1 MASLEAGRTLP
12 WMRWKV
18 EQNRHLA
25 RMRQALPRGCL
36 EAMEIVIDAME
47 SEQNR
52 HLARMAGLEAMEIG
66 IERKCK
72 TDTWLGGGKPQ
83 GAGLEAWKLQQMR
96 DLARMSQASRLWK
109 LPLILWKVEQNRH
122 LARMASLEAGRTLPW
137 MRWKVEQNGH
147 LARMRQAARQ
157 ASRLW
162 KLSLDA
168 MKSGAKQTLG

>member
-1 MASLEAGRTLP
+1 MEQNRHLARMASLEAGRTLP

-25 RMRQALPRGCL
+25 RMRQARQARQASRLWKL
-36 EAMEIVIDAME
+36 SLMLWKV
-47 SEQNR
+47 EQNR

-109 LPLILWKVEQNRH
+109 
-122 LARMASLEAGRTLPW
+122 ASRQAFEAGLEA
-137 MRWKVEQNGH
+137 MEI
-147 LARMRQAARQ
+147 AAKE
-157 ASRLW
+157 RL
-162 KLSLDA
+162 
-168 MKSGAKQTLG
+168 G

>member
-1 MASLEAGRTLP
+1 MEQNRHLARMASLEAGRTLP

-25 RMRQALPRGCL
+25 RMRRAARQASGL

-83 GAGLEAWKLQQMR
+83 GAGLEAWKLQQRR

-109 LPLILWKVEQNRH
+109 LPLMLWKV
-122 LARMASLEAGRTLPW
+122 SKTDTW
-137 MRWKVEQNGH
+137 
-147 LARMRQAARQ
+147 
-157 ASRLW
+157 
-162 KLSLDA
+162 
-168 MKSGAKQTLG
+168 LG